1 MNRRAANDN
10 LANLVQQMAKM
21 SAQRGLR
28 ELERSL
34 LELVGVLLRQHS
46 VRFYSLRGNDQNLE
60 VRLLHRL
67 DEAGGYHK
75 VSPRH
80 WQAPDQ
86 HMRDAILHSDDTP
99 GPWHQGDTT
108 WQVIRQRNR
117 RTALIVVEN
126 GPLDEQEEGFLAAI
140 MLIHE
145 NYLRLLYDAERDM
158 LTGLLNRRSFDT
170 RLYELMSQPGQHY
183 TLALLDIDH
192 FKQVNDRFGHIVG
205 DEVLLRISQLM
216 TDTLGSGVQF
226 YRYGG
231 EEFAALLR
239 QGQDG
244 HSAPQQLETLRH
256 RIAATDFPQVGQ
268 VTLSIGHVQI
278 DQQPLPANVV
288 EQADK
293 ALYHAKEHGRN
304 QVVDYAQLL
313 AQGLV
318 SPQGW
323 PQGDVELF

>member
-1 MNRRAANDN
+1 MSRPSTNVN
-10 LANLVQQMAKM
+10 LASLVQQMAKM

-34 LELVGVLLRQHS
+34 LELVAVLLRQHG
-46 VRFYSLRGNDQNLE
+46 VRFYSLRGDDPQLE

-67 DEAGGYHK
+67 DDQGNYHK

-80 WQAPDQ
+80 WRAPDQ
-86 HMRDAILHSDDTP
+86 HMRAAILRSDDAP
-99 GPWHQGDTT
+99 GPWHQGNTT

-117 RTALIVVEN
+117 RTALLVVEN

-140 MLIHE
+140 VLIHE

-170 RLYELMSQPGQHY
+170 RLYELMSLPGQQY

-239 QGQDG
+239 PGE
-244 HSAPQQLETLRH
+244 HSVQQRLETLRQ
-256 RIAATDFPQVGQ
+256 RIATTDFPQVGR

-278 DQQPLPANVV
+278 DRQPLPANVV

-304 QVVDYAQLL
+304 QVVDYTELL
-313 AQGLV
+313 RQGVV
-318 SPQGW
+318 SSDSW
-323 PQGDVELF
+323 PQGDIELF